1 MKKQRE
7 ADKQMELMK
16 QGAADAHKNYQFASA
31 RKNEQMTSGNRLV
44 PNHYK
49 EEEEY
54 QAQQQQ
60 IQ

>member
-1 MKKQRE
+1 
-7 ADKQMELMK
+7 MELMK